1 MCLERIGD
9 LLEVTMDLGGRTAVP
24 APEGRKKIHT
34 AMRISPPRRLDSG
47 EEVISPLIIVNG
59 GHRRFHIIFIGKGS
73 SSVKDVVKVRI
84 GKGRT
89 VGENGATLAILKLQL
104 KLRDLN
110 LSKCRRRI
118 ANLLL

>member
-1 MCLERIGD
+1 
-9 LLEVTMDLGGRTAVP
+9 MDLGRLTAIP

-34 AMRISPPRRLDSG
+34 AMHTSPPRHLESG
-47 EEVISPLIIVNG
+47 EEANSPLLVADG
-59 GHRRFHIIFIGKGS
+59 GHRLFHITSISKGNR
-73 SSVKDVVKVRI
+73 SVKDVVKVRI

-110 LSKCRRRI
+110 LSKCLRRI